1 MRVTSTLLL
10 ILAWTGVP
18 VLAGG
23 FSMSAPELADY
34 CFYAIYES
42 LGSYTYAGAT
52 TTSSSSTDTSTSGG
66 SSSSNSSA
74 SGSTSHGSS
83 SSSSSSVV
91 TTSHGSSSK
100 RAFAKRMARR
110 GHHGSSST
118 GGCTSTVGAM
128 SLYASAK
135 AWCNKKQLEATIPY
149 WESLCEQNSATLVN
163 LTDIIAN
170 ATDSYIASLPTID
183 PETNS
188 TTTTG
193 TIESPVLLSHSYY
206 KRAYKSYVTHDYA
219 LIKDKRYGWGL
230 MGYWGGILAL
240 GMIVK
245 AWKTFRAHL
254 NGLGRGDSEKSGFYA
269 AGRNSCA
276 PVAAITHFVRTHF
289 VIPASFAPSLSNHQQ
304 LFWFHTI
311 PKRLDLLIVF
321 GWWAVCIILSCVDY
335 QSFRGNIQTP
345 SLYEQNWQYSSDRT
359 GILSYACLPFLWLF
373 GGRNNIFL
381 WATDFNV
388 QSFNIFHRHVAWAC
402 TLLAIVHSINYT
414 VVFQVYDGRYHSA
427 LKQNY
432 FYMGIVA
439 TVVMSVML
447 FQSGTWLRQKFYETF
462 LIIHVVLAIL
472 TIYSLFRHTSFDGTV
487 YNGYL
492 WPMVAIWGFDRAVR
506 YLRVIYCN
514 WNVRFGKGFINT
526 TSSTVSYSPASDL
539 IRIEM
544 TPAAHS
550 LTPAPGQHYYLY
562 QPFTLRG
569 WENHPFTLGCY
580 NTSSAEAKLI
590 FYIRPYDGWTRRL
603 RDQCQKSGG
612 KELTI
617 TPRLLLE
624 GPYGHQVPLHTFDT
638 LLLIVGGTGIAAAV
652 PYIIDHVSR
661 LAAGGKTR
669 TTRIHLVWSGRQ
681 RQMFDEVCCADL
693 VTALECADIHTTLYC
708 TDKSSM
714 GAMTTIVAGEKS
726 SAEVPQI
733 GEVGAETKEAGQFVQ
748 DSSSQ
753 ESRPMKVEDL
763 GLEVRYGRPDITATV
778 QSIAEEARASASR
791 LAVLT
796 CGPAVMA
803 DECRMAVYG
812 VMKGGFRQVE
822 YFEEAF
828 GW

>member
-1 MRVTSTLLL
+1 MRVTTTLLL

-23 FSMSAPELADY
+23 FTMSAPELADY
-34 CFYAIYES
+34 CFYSIYES
-42 LGSYTYAGAT
+42 LGSYTYAGAAA
-52 TTSSSSTDTSTSGG
+52 TSSSSTDSSTSHG
-66 SSSSNSSA
+66 SSSSA

-83 SSSSSSVV
+83 SASG
-91 TTSHGSSSK
+91 TTVHGSSSK
-100 RAFAKRMARR
+100 RAFAKRMAKR
-110 GHHGSSST
+110 GHHGSTST
-118 GGCTSTVGAM
+118 GGCTSTVGVM

-135 AWCNKKQLEATIPY
+135 AWCNNKQLEATIPY
-149 WESLCEQNSATLVN
+149 WQSLCAQNSATLID

-170 ATDSYIASLPTID
+170 ATESYIASLPIVD

-193 TIESPVLLSHSYY
+193 TIDSPVLLSHSYY

-219 LIKDKRYGWGL
+219 LVKDKRYGWGL
-230 MGYWGGILAL
+230 MGYWGGILVL

-245 AWKTFRAHL
+245 AWNSLRAQH
-254 NGLGRGDSEKSGFYA
+254 NSPGRGDSEKSGFYS
-269 AGRNSCA
+269 AGRKFCA
-276 PVAAITHFVRTHF
+276 PVAAVSHFLRTNF
-289 VIPASFAPSLSNHQQ
+289 VIPASFAPALSNHQQ

-321 GWWAVCIILSCVDY
+321 GWYAVCIILSCIDY
-335 QSFRGNIQTP
+335 QSFTGNIQTP
-345 SLYEQNWQYSSDRT
+345 SLYQQNWQYSSDRT
-359 GILSYACLPFLWLF
+359 GVLSYACLPFLWLF

-381 WATDFNV
+381 WATNFNV

-414 VVFQVYDGRYHSA
+414 VVFEVYDGRYHSA

-447 FQSGTWLRQKFYETF
+447 FQSGTWLRQKFYEIF
-462 LIIHVVLAIL
+462 LVIHVLLAIL

-492 WPMVAIWGFDRAVR
+492 WPMVAIWGFDRTVR

-514 WNVRFGKGFINT
+514 WHVHFGTGFIK
-526 TSSTVSYSPASDL
+526 SSSATVSYSPASDL
-539 IRIEM
+539 VRIEI
-544 TPAAHS
+544 TPAANS

-562 QPFTLRG
+562 QPLTLRG

-580 NTSSAEAKLI
+580 RLTETETKLI

-603 RDQCQKSGG
+603 RDQCRKSGD
-612 KELTI
+612 KNLTI
-617 TPRLLLE
+617 APQLLLE
-624 GPYGHQVPLHTFDT
+624 GPYGHHAPLHTFDT
-638 LLLIVGGTGIAAAV
+638 LLLVVGGTGIAAAV

-661 LAAGGKTR
+661 LAAAGGKTTR

-681 RQMFDEVCCADL
+681 RQMFDEICCSDL
-693 VTALECADIHTTLYC
+693 ATALECSDIHTTLYC
-708 TDKSSM
+708 TDKGGM
-714 GAMTTIVAGEKS
+714 GTMTVVAGEKS
-726 SAEVPQI
+726 SSITSPPIDA
-733 GEVGAETKEAGQFVQ
+733 VGAESKEAGQLVQ
-748 DSSSQ
+748 GTSSR
-753 ESRPMKVEDL
+753 ESGPLRVEDL
-763 GLEVRYGRPDITATV
+763 GVELCYGRPDITATV
-778 QSIAEEARASASR
+778 TAVSEEARASLAR

-812 VMKGGFRQVE
+812 VMKGGFRDVE
-822 YFEEAF
+822 YFEESF